1 MVTAHQKRVLPAPG
15 RLRQL
20 VTLVY
25 QVVHLGESQN
35 YCQVMT
41 RSDKGQKRRAR
52 SEPGQIKNLSLS
64 LTLMN
69 LRTQIQCLYFLGIDR
84 EYFCTFVYAAQ
95 GAAEMK
101 LRIQIF
107 PIIFLAFP
115 GEERVR

>member
-1 MVTAHQKRVLPAPG
+1 
-15 RLRQL
+15 
-20 VTLVY
+20 
-25 QVVHLGESQN
+25 
-35 YCQVMT
+35 MT
-41 RSDKGQKRRAR
+41 RSGKGQKRRAR
-52 SEPGQIKNLSLS
+52 SASGQNKNLSLS
-64 LTLMN
+64 LTSMN

-115 GEERVR
+115 GEERVRWARGLQMAEYLETVLSSRMDL